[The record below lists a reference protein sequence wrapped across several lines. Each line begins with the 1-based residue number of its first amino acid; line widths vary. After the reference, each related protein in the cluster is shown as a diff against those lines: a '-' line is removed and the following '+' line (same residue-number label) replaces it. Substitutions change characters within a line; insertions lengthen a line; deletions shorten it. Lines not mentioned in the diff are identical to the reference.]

1 MTISSAL
8 RPDHRKSALIDEVD
22 EMNQGNRIQIL
33 AVGLVGLIAASA
45 GHAAPIIYGQLNLS
59 FDNLDNGTDS
69 ALNVSSNASWLGVK
83 GDIQADG
90 GISGIYQIESEVNID
105 TGSTSANNTALASR
119 NSFLGLQGNFGT
131 QRLGRFDTPVKSI
144 GRQVGL
150 FKNQVGDARNLT
162 RGSDSTA
169 KFDERPNNSIA
180 YTSPMLSGFK
190 AILQYATNTD
200 SGAAANNDGELI
212 SAAVNYAQGPAFI
225 GLGYEKHGYVSTATP
240 PVAGSDPSVVRL
252 AGYYDL
258 SGWRLSALWQTIA
271 GTVSSK
277 DEDVYGIGVRCVNKA
292 WTFKTQ
298 AYQLDSNAAD
308 MNATLLAVGSEY
320 ALHKSIILYA
330 DYAMLNNDARQ
341 TLTPYKEGH
350 SDNLAVSVSGST
362 ATGISLG
369 TIIKF

>member
-1 MTISSAL
+1 MNK
-8 RPDHRKSALIDEVD
+8 DHRIL
-22 EMNQGNRIQIL
+22 IL
-33 AVGLVGLIAASA
+33 AVGLAMLSAAPVN
-45 GHAAPIIYGQLNLS
+45 HAAPTVYGQLNLS
-59 FDNLDNGTDS
+59 LDNLDNGTDS

-83 GDIQADG
+83 GDIQTDG
-90 GISGIYQIESEVNID
+90 GISGIYQIESEVNVD

-119 NSFLGLQGNFGT
+119 NSFVGLHGRFGT
-131 QRLGRFDTPVKSI
+131 LRLGRFDTPVKSI
-144 GRQVGL
+144 GRKVDL

-162 RGSDSTA
+162 RGSDSA
-169 KFDERPNNSIA
+169 ARFDERPNNSIA
-180 YTSPMLSGFK
+180 YSSPTLSGFK

-200 SGAAANNDGELI
+200 SGAASNNDDNLI
-212 SAAVNYAQGPAFI
+212 STAVNYAKGAVFI

-240 PVAGSDPSVVRL
+240 PVAGSDPSALRL
-252 AGYYDL
+252 AGYFDL
-258 SGWRLSALWQTIA
+258 ARWRLSALLQTIA

-277 DEDVYGIGVRCVNKA
+277 NENVYGMGVRYTDKA

-298 AYQLDSNAAD
+298 TYRLESNSAD

-320 ALHKSIILYA
+320 ALHRNIILYA
-330 DYAMLNNDARQ
+330 DYATINNDARQ

-350 SDNLAVSVSGST
+350 SDNLAVSVGGST